1 MLRVF
6 KKYRPNQVAR
16 YVKSYFRGR
25 VFIVGIGA
33 FEFDCGRLLPP
44 KKQDTKALNVL
55 SEVNREIQL
64 LSAEAI

>member
-6 KKYRPNQVAR
+6 KQYRPNQVAR

-25 VFIVGIGA
+25 LFIIGVGA
-33 FEFDCGRLLPP
+33 YEFDRGRLLPP
-44 KKQDTKALNVL
+44 QRQDTKALNVL

-64 LSAEAI
+64 LSAEAV

>member
-25 VFIVGIGA
+25 LFIIGVGA

-44 KKQDTKALNVL
+44 KKHDTKALNVL

-64 LSAEAI
+64 LSAEAF

>member
-6 KKYRPNQVAR
+6 KQYRPNQVAR

-25 VFIVGIGA
+25 LFITGVGG
-33 FEFDCGRLLPP
+33 FEFDRGRLLPP
-44 KKQDTKALNVL
+44 RKQSRIALTVL

-64 LSAEAI
+64 LAADMA

>member
-6 KKYRPNQVAR
+6 KQYRPNQVAR

-25 VFIVGIGA
+25 LFIIGVGA
-33 FEFDCGRLLPP
+33 YEFDRGRLLPP
-44 KKQDTKALNVL
+44 KRQDTKALNVL

-64 LSAEAI
+64 LSAEAV

>member
-6 KKYRPNQVAR
+6 KQYRPNQVAR

-25 VFIVGIGA
+25 LFITGVGA

-64 LSAEAI
+64 LSAEAV

>member
-25 VFIVGIGA
+25 VFITGVGG

-44 KKQDTKALNVL
+44 KRKDKRALNVL
-55 SEVNREIQL
+55 TEVNREIQL
-64 LSAEAI
+64 LAAKAV

>member
-6 KKYRPNQVAR
+6 KHYRPNQVAR

-25 VFIVGIGA
+25 LFIMGVGG

-44 KKQDTKALNVL
+44 KKQDLKALNVL
-55 SEVNREIQL
+55 SEVNREIEL
-64 LSAEAI
+64 LATEAV

>member
-6 KKYRPNQVAR
+6 KQYRPNQVAR
-16 YVKSYFRGR
+16 HVKSYFRGR
-25 VFIVGIGA
+25 LFIIGVGA

-64 LSAEAI
+64 LSAEAY